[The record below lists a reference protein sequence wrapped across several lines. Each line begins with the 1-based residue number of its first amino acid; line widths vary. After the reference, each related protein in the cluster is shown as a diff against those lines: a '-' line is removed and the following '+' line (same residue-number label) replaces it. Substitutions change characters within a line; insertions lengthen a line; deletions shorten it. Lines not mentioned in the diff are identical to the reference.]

1 MNRIVSREE
10 WLKERKQLLRD
21 EKAFTRLKDAMAARR
36 REMPWVAIEKDY
48 RFETNSGEQSLLE
61 LFGDYSQLIVYHFMY
76 GPEAKD
82 GCLGCSEIA
91 DSFNSTLWYLN
102 TRDANLVAVSRGPL
116 ETLQAYRTRMEW
128 DFEWVSSENSV
139 FNYDFNVSYDN
150 NDPAPKQ
157 YNFRTVT
164 QEMGETH
171 GVSIF
176 IKNDDNQIY
185 HTYTC
190 HERGTDILCSNMQYL
205 DLLPK
210 GRQDD
215 RYWSNPTR
223 RK

>member
-36 REMPWVAIEKDY
+36 RDMPWVLIEKDY
-48 RFETNSGEQSLLE
+48 RFSTNNGERSLLN
-61 LFGDYSQLIVYHFMY
+61 LFGDYSQLIIYHFMY
-76 GPEAKD
+76 GPEAED
-82 GCLGCSEIA
+82 GCLGCSEVA
-91 DSFNSTLWYLN
+91 DNFNGILWHLN
-102 TRDANLVAVSRGPL
+102 TRDANLVAVSRAPL
-116 ETLQAYRTRMEW
+116 KTLQSYRSRMEW
-128 DFEWVSSENSV
+128 DFEWVSSEESD

-150 NDPAPKQ
+150 SSPSPKQ
-157 YNFRTVT
+157 FNFRSVT
-164 QEMGETH
+164 AEIGETH
-171 GVSIF
+171 GVSVF
-176 IKNDDNQIY
+176 IKDDENNIY

-215 RYWSNPTR
+215 LYWSNPTR
-223 RK
+223 RN